1 MDQARIWSAGFPYIA
16 LAILVC
22 VGFFSSQAKS
32 APGSEGSATSS
43 VFARNTPLINE
54 TNQARGRRAS
64 TVFPKDP
71 TIFFALV
78 QTAREMMR
86 GDDCSSAVALLERAT
101 REYSDHGNVWALL
114 GACRNKLG
122 AWDGA
127 IEAFKKALELGVQPW
142 DLDLDEVDLNPNDMM
157 IKIAGA
163 YAQAGNTEQAL
174 VWLRRGL
181 EARYD
186 GRPDIAELPAF
197 ANLVGSADFA
207 TLAGLAPEGTLTRD
221 EEWRY
226 DIAFLREQVA
236 MLHADPDHLTSAPE
250 LERMLSELSAE
261 VPDLNDEEITTRLNL
276 FIGALGGGHDLF
288 WTYYPKRG
296 AMVPF
301 ALKLYFFTDGLYIL
315 DAYDP
320 ELIGARIDA
329 FGSTPTAEAYDI
341 IANAF
346 PGDNDMEARW
356 VGVRH
361 LAQAY
366 TLELLGIIDDAKTA
380 TLTITDK
387 NGVQRTITPE
397 RRPFASMGPA
407 LKAPP
412 GIKAPLYLSWMNEYY
427 WMRPLEE
434 MKALYIQLNT
444 EANGDES
451 LAEFAERMGREAAKP
466 GIENLI
472 LDLRH
477 SGGGNGYLTPP
488 FIRQL
493 IRFDATPEKGH
504 LYVIIGR
511 NTFSAS
517 QNLIVDL
524 DWLAEP
530 IFVGEPS
537 GSSPNAMSESGN
549 FVLPFSGLS
558 GSLSS
563 QFIQH
568 SWPEDHR
575 IWIAPDVPVGLS
587 SKDFFS
593 GRDPSL
599 EAIRKLIENE

>member
-1 MDQARIWSAGFPYIA
+1 MAV
-16 LAILVC
+16 LVSI
-22 VGFFSSQAKS
+22 GSSGAQ
-32 APGSEGSATSS
+32 ATSIS
-43 VFARNTPLINE
+43 SHEVSQSSSIYEREMPALNE
-54 TNQARGRRAS
+54 TNQSRGRRAS
-64 TVFPKDP
+64 TVFPDDP
-71 TIFFALV
+71 AIYFALV

-86 GDDCSSAVALLERAT
+86 GDDCSSAAVLLERAT

-122 AWDGA
+122 KWEGA
-127 IEAFKKALELGVQPW
+127 VEAFKKALALGVQPW

-163 YAQAGNTEQAL
+163 YAQAGDTGQAL
-174 VWLRRGL
+174 MWLRRGL

-186 GRPDIAELPAF
+186 GRPGIAKLPEF
-197 ANLVGSADFA
+197 ANLLGNDEFA
-207 TLAGLAPEGTLTRD
+207 ALAGLAPEGTLTRD

-226 DIAFLREQVA
+226 DIGFLREQVA
-236 MLHADPDHLTSAPE
+236 LLHADPDHMTSAPE
-250 LERMLSELSAE
+250 LERMLSELSAD

-276 FIGALGGGHDLF
+276 FIGALGAGHDLF
-288 WTYYPKRG
+288 WTYHPRRG

-320 ELIGARIDA
+320 DLIGSRIDY
-329 FGSTPTAEAYDI
+329 FGATPAAEAYEI

-366 TLELLGIIDDAKTA
+366 TLELLGIIEDAKTA
-380 TLTITDK
+380 TLTITDT

-412 GIKAPLYLSWMNEYY
+412 GIKAPLYLSQMNEYY
-427 WMRPLEE
+427 WIEPLEDL
-434 MKALYIQLNT
+434 KALYIQFNT
-444 EANGDES
+444 VANGDES
-451 LAEFAERMGREAAKP
+451 LAEFAERLGKQAAKP
-466 GIENLI
+466 DIKNLI

-493 IRFDATPEKGH
+493 IHFDASPDKDN
-504 LYVIIGR
+504 LYIIIGR

-537 GSSPNAMSESGN
+537 GSSPNALSESGN
-549 FVLPFSGLS
+549 FVLPFSRLS

-593 GRDPSL
+593 GHDPSL
-599 EAIRKLIENE
+599 EAIRKLIEIE